1 MPKKFDEAVKA
12 GGKVITKKLK
22 GGKYMHLVKTAAGKW
37 VAGEV
42 KMRKKMM
49 EK

>member
-1 MPKKFDEAVKA
+1 MPEAFNNAVKA

-22 GGKYMHLVKTAAGKW
+22 NGKYIHLVMTKGGKW

-42 KMRKKMM
+42 H
-49 EK
+49 EKGKG